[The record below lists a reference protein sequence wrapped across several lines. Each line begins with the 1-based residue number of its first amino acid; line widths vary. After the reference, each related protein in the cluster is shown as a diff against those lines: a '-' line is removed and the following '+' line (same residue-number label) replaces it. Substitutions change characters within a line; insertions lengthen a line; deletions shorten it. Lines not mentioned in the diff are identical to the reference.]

1 MPLEA
6 VAGSV
11 ASRWASRPVRPW
23 RSASVCSRRSKS
35 VGTNAIESPSTV
47 AISARVARDHGHR
60 ERVGAR
66 EDAEAQPEA
75 EDDQRSVYTR

>member
-47 AISARVARDHGHR
+47 AISASVAGIT
-60 ERVGAR
+60 VIVNGSG
-66 EDAEAQPEA
+66 PGKTPK
-75 EDDQRSVYTR
+75 RSP